1 MTQPLLSAF
10 ARRSLP
16 AWYAL
21 ALAAAPGVLQ
31 AQGVELTIHGGFH
44 AVGLDRPERALE
56 QPGRDVSIQSAP
68 GEATAL
74 GLRLSTPLSG
84 RWLWDAGLVWSRN
97 RSVLGAVGRT
107 APAFET
113 HTMFTST
120 TVRAR
125 LTPALGRFGLSVGA
139 GPALVL
145 HQGSGSSLLAR
156 QADLGAVLS
165 VAGTMNLDGRLGIRL
180 DAQEYLFSS
189 TFGDSYAPPFTGALV
204 QAAGPQFR
212 HEFVLLAG
220 LSWLAF

>member
-1 MTQPLLSAF
+1 MAAPSWL
-10 ARRSLP
+10 LP
-16 AWYAL
+16 ACL
-21 ALAAAPGVLQ
+21 ALTVVPAAVH
-31 AQGVELTIHGGFH
+31 AQRVELTIHGGVH
-44 AVGLDRPERALE
+44 AVRLDRPERALE
-56 QPGRDVSIQSAP
+56 QPGRDISLQSAP

-84 RWLWDAGLVWSRN
+84 PWLWDAGLVWSRN
-97 RSVLGAVGRT
+97 RSALGSVGRS

-113 HTMFTST
+113 NTLFTSA

-125 LTPALGRFGLSVGA
+125 LTPASGRFGLSAGA

-165 VAGTMNLDGRLGIRL
+165 LAGTMSLDGRLGFRL

-189 TFGDSYAPPFTGALV
+189 TFRDSYAPPFTGALV

>member
-1 MTQPLLSAF
+1 M
-10 ARRSLP
+10 ARRTLRACSLLGLSIVP
-16 AWYAL
+16 C
-21 ALAAAPGVLQ
+21 AAA
-31 AQGVELTIHGGFH
+31 AQNVEITVHGGVH
-44 AVGLDRPERALE
+44 AARLDRPERALE
-56 QPGRDVSIQSAP
+56 QPARDVSLQSAP

-74 GLRLSTPLSG
+74 GLRVTSPLSG

-97 RSVLGAVGRT
+97 RSALGTVGRA

-113 HTMFTST
+113 NTLFTSA

-125 LTPALGRFGLSVGA
+125 LTLPDARLGVTAGA

-145 HQGSGSSLLAR
+145 HQGSGTSLLAR

-165 VAGTMNLDGRLGIRL
+165 LAGTLSFDGRLGLRL

-189 TFGDSYAPPFTGALV
+189 TFRDSFAPPFTGALV
-204 QAAGPQFR
+204 QAGGPQFR

-220 LSWLAF
+220 LTWLAF

>member
-1 MTQPLLSAF
+1 MATVPLLQA
-10 ARRSLP
+10 ARRSLL
-16 AWYAL
+16 ACTAV
-21 ALAAAPGVLQ
+21 ALAAPTAAR
-31 AQGVELTIHGGFH
+31 AQHVELTVHGGFH
-44 AVGLDRPERALE
+44 AAGLDRPERVLE
-56 QPGRDVSIQSAP
+56 QPGRDLGIQSAP
-68 GEATAL
+68 GEATAF
-74 GLRLSTPLSG
+74 GLRLSAPLAG

-97 RSVLGAVGRT
+97 RSVLGGVGRG

-113 HTMFTST
+113 NTLFTSA

-125 LTPALGRFGLSVGA
+125 LTPDHERFALSAGA

-145 HQGSGSSLLAR
+145 HHGSGSSLLAR

-165 VAGTMNLDGRLGIRL
+165 LAGTMSLDGRIGFRL

-189 TFGDSYAPPFTGALV
+189 TFRDSYAPPFTGALV